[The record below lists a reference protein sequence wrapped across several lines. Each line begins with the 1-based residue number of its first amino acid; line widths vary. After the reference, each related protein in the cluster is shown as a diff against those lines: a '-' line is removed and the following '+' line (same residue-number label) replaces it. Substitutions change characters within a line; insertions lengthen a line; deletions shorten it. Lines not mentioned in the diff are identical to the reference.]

1 MSWGRAEADQGP
13 TFREEATT
21 GPATARP
28 RNTFRLLPG
37 RVLRPDANRPPHGRA
52 PPSPGSPPP
61 RRETHASV
69 APVPRAAATPAR
81 DHSTQPPAS
90 GDPARCSRRLVDQ
103 ARAEH
108 PTSPTSRPT
117 LESSRA
123 PPRTAPPASPLA
135 PTPSTPGG
143 SRPSRSRTC
152 PASAGQAAPI
162 PAARTLPCPPPAHTL
177 APLTRTADSPPRR
190 APRPPRAQPPPQPRT
205 ALRRYALTIPAP
217 PLTRPPLPAPRSSG
231 QPAQPRQTT
240 STEPAFGRVFRTR
253 PNPCEAPR
261 VRFQTGGNGGGTE
274 PSPPTAE
281 RVAREPT
288 TRGRPAPA
296 DQERRA
302 QAVHPTRRSATAD
315 GRPKTSLLQKGL
327 AMGLRGAGLE
337 DLTPFH

>member
-1 MSWGRAEADQGP
+1 MSWGRAETGPAP

-28 RNTFRLLPG
+28 RNTFQLLPG

-52 PPSPGSPPP
+52 PGSPPP
-61 RRETHASV
+61 RRQTHASV

-143 SRPSRSRTC
+143 SQPSRSRTC

-190 APRPPRAQPPPQPRT
+190 APRTPRAQPRPQPRT

-217 PLTRPPLPAPRSSG
+217 PLTRPPLPLRVRPVNPLSHAKPPPPNPRLGAS
-231 QPAQPRQTT
+231 
-240 STEPAFGRVFRTR
+240 FRTR

-261 VRFQTGGNGGGTE
+261 VRFQTGGNGGGQSRRRRQRSG
-274 PSPPTAE
+274 SPGSPQ
-281 RVAREPT
+281 REGDPLPL
-288 TRGRPAPA
+288 TRSAALRL
-296 DQERRA
+296 
-302 QAVHPTRRSATAD
+302 PTRRGAPPLRMV
-315 GRPKTSLLQKGL
+315 GQKRASYRKGWLWGFGGL
-327 AMGLRGAGLE
+327 GLKI
-337 DLTPFH
+337 